1 MSDHDRRLRK
11 IAAGT
16 VLGQARSG
24 RGVHRVYGI
33 ETRCSLGDDRNLLQS
48 QVTETPDEARAIAAE
63 WKQDALSRGFVDFDE
78 P

>member
-24 RGVHRVYGI
+24 RGVHRVRVVVWR
-33 ETRCSLGDDRNLLQS
+33 TRTARSHRTCSSSFQRCRWLAQG
-48 QVTETPDEARAIAAE
+48 RAVRFCT
-63 WKQDALSRGFVDFDE
+63 LR
-78 P
+78 